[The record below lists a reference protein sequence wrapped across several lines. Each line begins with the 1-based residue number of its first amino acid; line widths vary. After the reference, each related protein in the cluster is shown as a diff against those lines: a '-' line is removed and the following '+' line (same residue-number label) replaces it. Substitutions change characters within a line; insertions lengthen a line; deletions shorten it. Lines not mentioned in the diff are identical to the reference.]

1 MGINVIVK
9 GIIALFLIGIIY
21 LGVMP
26 TVTNLA
32 DDPSLFDGEV
42 SSNTLFLKDNALT
55 IFYVSG
61 LLAFFSIIVWMF
73 NASSSSG
80 AMAEMRY

>member
-1 MGINVIVK
+1 MGINSIVK
-9 GIIALFLIGIIY
+9 GVIALFLIGIIY
-21 LGVMP
+21 MGVMP

-32 DDPSLFDGEV
+32 DDPSLFGDDV

-61 LLAFFSIIVWMF
+61 LLAFLSIIVWMF

-80 AMAEMRY
+80 ASAEMHY